1 MIARLVATTI
11 TAPFATVG
19 AGSFPVVV
27 SFASVLSNI
36 RGGGAAAAAAD
47 AAFDLTRARIRLE
60 GLSAYGVTCA
70 LLMNASLSFFGG
82 TPKTIQEL
90 PEKEGPERR
99 RVRAENIA
107 TVVFSAST
115 CLSIL
120 CGLYTTIVFSML
132 ALYSKTALGMGIDAN
147 YLKFFE
153 ITASIRKSGFDMY
166 VLSLLSFNGAISSCF
181 FLTYKGPLR
190 KALSGLAFALT
201 AFSWVNIKRVMD
213 LASLLLFHK

>member
-1 MIARLVATTI
+1 MIARLAALSLSPPATI
-11 TAPFATVG
+11 G
-19 AGSFPVVV
+19 AGAA
-27 SFASVLSNI
+27 ASVAFAVSNV
-36 RGGGAAAAAAD
+36 RGGGGAAAAAD

-70 LLMNASLSFFGG
+70 LLMNAALRVFGG

-153 ITASIRKSGFDMY
+153 MTASIRKSGFDMY
-166 VLSLLSFNGAISSCF
+166 VLSLLSFNGSFAMSL
-181 FLTYKGPLR
+181 FLHYKGPMR
-190 KALSGLAFALT
+190 MGLSGLAFVFTL
-201 AFSWVNIKRVMD
+201 FSWVNISRIMG
-213 LASLLLFHK
+213 LASVLLFQS

>member
-19 AGSFPVVV
+19 AESFPVVV
-27 SFASVLSNI
+27 SFASALSNI

-70 LLMNASLSFFGG
+70 LLMNAALRVFGS

-153 ITASIRKSGFDMY
+153 MTASIRKSGFDMY
-166 VLSLLSFNGAISSCF
+166 VLSLLSFNGSFAMSL
-181 FLTYKGPLR
+181 FLHYKGPMR
-190 KALSGLAFALT
+190 MGLSGLAFVFTL
-201 AFSWVNIKRVMD
+201 FSWVNISRIMG
-213 LASLLLFHK
+213 LASVLLFQS

>member
-36 RGGGAAAAAAD
+36 RGGGGAAAAAD

-153 ITASIRKSGFDMY
+153 MTASIRKSGFDMY
-166 VLSLLSFNGAISSCF
+166 VLSLLIFNGAISSCF